1 MSNLPVKIYA
11 PNKSRLNIIK
21 TFQLMWADL
30 KQSKDLAYQLTKRDI
45 SAQYRQS
52 YLGLLWVFII
62 PLVNSLTWIVLQLSG
77 VIKLAETGIPYPV
90 YVFAGTMLWQVFV
103 EAITSPIQQVN
114 MSKSILSK
122 LNFPREAILLSGIY
136 KVIFNSIIKIIIL
149 IPIVFYF
156 GVYPDWKIV
165 LLPLV
170 VIATIILGFSIGLFL
185 TPIGTL
191 YTDISRVIPMAAQ
204 FLMFFSPVVY
214 MIPESGVM
222 RSFFEWNFMT
232 PILMTFRDVI
242 SGGSL
247 EYIIYFSIVIAIAI
261 VLFIFSWI
269 IFRVTMP
276 VLIERMSA

>member
-62 PLVNSLTWIVLQLSG
+62 PLVNSLTWIVLQMSG

-114 MSKSILSK
+114 MSKFILSK

-136 KVIFNSIIKIIIL
+136 KVIFNAIIKIFIL

-222 RSFFEWNFMT
+222 KSVFEWNFMT

-242 SGGSL
+242 SGGSP